1 MLIGIQVGFFSLL
14 SYLIKENIQFI
25 EHLHKL
31 GTFFQA
37 LQQLWKMF
45 TLIRSSGIPGSE
57 R

>member
-1 MLIGIQVGFFSLL
+1 MLIGIQVGFFPLL

-37 LQQLWKMF
+37 LRQL
-45 TLIRSSGIPGSE
+45 
-57 R
+57 